1 MQGHVKTN
9 TGQANIRA
17 LMTAG
22 FEALPLAALMYLPD
36 ENLTVLWRN
45 SAHAAM
51 SESVGRDVS
60 GKGMFDAFPPSDEAN
75 AAEAMAYVHEATSDV
90 MRSGAPREV
99 GPTRFDLPD
108 AHGNYIEHYWTMHF
122 TPIRRDGQIVA
133 ILQTAQN
140 VTEKTLT
147 ELMAQS
153 HRRAAASTASI
164 AYFSYDPETDLFD
177 RSEAIDQ
184 MFGFAPGE
192 AGQNATPF
200 FDRVHPDDVVAVHA
214 EVARVMAAPAG
225 EVASFDY
232 RVPMPDGTER
242 FIRIRGEFATDPVD
256 RRRKLVGTFVDLT
269 DMETARR
276 DLERA
281 AAASEALVVEANH
294 RIKNSLQVALS
305 LVRLQSSKL
314 ASENGE
320 AVEIARDAL
329 RGVEARVRAVAN
341 VHAAIQIDRNVA
353 EIDLVTMLDGL
364 VQSTRQSAELTGDAM
379 VFAHPA
385 TSVTLKSDRAIALSL
400 MVNELLTNAIKHG
413 DPGPARPVSV
423 WLKDGPDNAT
433 TITVGNASSAD
444 TARMDIESSGTGV
457 RLIEQFGAQIGAEV
471 TRTQD
476 GARYETRITLP
487 HPA

>member
-1 MQGHVKTN
+1 MERQMKTN
-9 TGQANIRA
+9 TGHANIRE

-22 FEALPLAALMYLPD
+22 FEVLPLAALMYLPD
-36 ENLTVLWRN
+36 DNLTVLWRN
-45 SAHAAM
+45 AAHAAM
-51 SESVGRDVS
+51 SESIGRDVS
-60 GKGMFDAFPPSDEAN
+60 GKGMFEAFPPSDEAN
-75 AAEAMAYVHEATSDV
+75 AAEAMASIHEATSKV
-90 MRSGAPREV
+90 MRTGAPQEV

-108 AHGNYIEHYWTMHF
+108 AEGDYIEHYWTMHF
-122 TPIRRDGQIVA
+122 TPIRQDGQIVA

-164 AYFSYDPETDLFD
+164 AYFSYDPKTDLFD
-177 RSEAIDQ
+177 RSEAIDE

-192 AGQNATPF
+192 AGPKASPF
-200 FDRVHPDDVVAVHA
+200 FERVHPDDVDAVHA
-214 EVARVMAAPAG
+214 EVARAMAAPAG

-242 FIRIRGEFATDPVD
+242 FIRVRGEFATDPVD

-269 DMETARR
+269 DMENARR

-281 AAASEALVVEANH
+281 VAASEALVVEANH

-314 ASENGE
+314 ASESGE

-364 VQSTRQSAELTGDAM
+364 VQSTRQSAELPDDAM
-379 VFAHPA
+379 LFTHPA

-413 DPGPARPVSV
+413 DPGSKRPVSV
-423 WLKDGPDNAT
+423 SLEDGTDAGITISVENAR
-433 TITVGNASSAD
+433 SAD
-444 TARMDIESSGTGV
+444 TARMDIESTGTGV

-471 TRTQD
+471 TRSQD
-476 GARYETRITLP
+476 GARYVTQIDLP